1 MEPKSPIEVAAE
13 PMPTCGISS
22 WVSDQADV
30 GPVSVPSEKTR
41 IALHVR
47 MSFAAF
53 MPRRDWLSGQ
63 RVLARRIDRPVSEKS
78 RCTRREMCCARSGC
92 ILRSGLTP
100 RFSSWLKEAYRVGE
114 QRRLQTP
121 S

>member
-1 MEPKSPIEVAAE
+1 VEPKSPIEVAAE

-53 MPRRDWLSGQ
+53 MPRKDWLSGH
-63 RVLARRIDRPVSEKS
+63 RVLARRIDRPVSENRDVRAAKS
-78 RCTRREMCCARSGC
+78 AARVPVVFSGA
-92 ILRSGLTP
+92 G
-100 RFSSWLKEAYRVGE
+100 
-114 QRRLQTP
+114 
-121 S
+121 